1 MGKKLLASL
10 PMEGKLHADGLQ
22 SMDADDDLLTAMA
35 RDLVTRQGVGEAAAE
50 VWKNLLGRHRPAEV
64 TAPTLPVTTETPM
77 HEAES
82 VEIATWIR
90 SAGPAVQLSLF

>member
-1 MGKKLLASL
+1 MASL

-50 VWKNLLGRHRPAEV
+50 VWKNLLCRHRGPVEV
-64 TAPTLPVTTETPM
+64 
-77 HEAES
+77 AES
-82 VEIATWIR
+82 ALPIAVESLIQEPDSADIATWIR
-90 SAGPAVQLSLF
+90 SAEPAVQLSLF